1 MSGETLEKETNTG
14 QPPQPM
20 TRLWGIVAFALSYP
34 IYFLFDHYGDP
45 GRARAAGCCGAVII
59 IAVVRRWELRGR
71 PWFWAA
77 IAIAVALH
85 VPLILLIPWPN
96 NDMPG
101 VSLLPFGLLDYALVY
116 GCIKLAEKL
125 VAGSARQQA

>member
-14 QPPQPM
+14 TPPQPM

-34 IYFLFDHYGDP
+34 IYLLVEHYRDP

-59 IAVVRRWELRGR
+59 IAIVRRWQLIGHA
-71 PWFWAA
+71 WFWGV
-77 IAIAVALH
+77 IAVVVALH
-85 VPLILLIPWPN
+85 VPFILLIPWPN

-101 VSLLPFGLLDYALVY
+101 VSLLPFGLLDYAVVY
-116 GCIKLAEKL
+116 GCIKLAGKL
-125 VAGSARQQA
+125 VAGSAQQEA